1 MIEAEPDN
9 KQHRVQEP
17 FQELELAMNDF
28 FTNDELNNELCMVTG
43 EDLCKVIDTCMFLA
57 EQLNEQRIQAIALG
71 KKIGK
76 NYSKMKQKHDQ
87 VAEEV
92 KRLEEEKNAG
102 FEEQFNN
109 EMIVEQNATLT
120 ASNIELTARNKQL
133 NELVQKLQ
141 IEVEQKTKKMKDMT
155 TDLMIEKT

>member
-1 MIEAEPDN
+1 
-9 KQHRVQEP
+9 
-17 FQELELAMNDF
+17 
-28 FTNDELNNELCMVTG
+28 MVTG

-133 NELVQKLQ
+133 NELV
-141 IEVEQKTKKMKDMT
+141 
-155 TDLMIEKT
+155 